1 MNQLNKNHQVLGELL
16 EKWEPILLSLPE
28 ATIENR
34 RNNQNRTIKQILG
47 HMVDSATNNTHRI
60 THLQYQA
67 SPLIFPDYASLG
79 NNDRWITI
87 QNYQAKNWQD
97 LVKLWKYSN
106 LHIIHVMQN
115 VDESKL
121 SNIWLSASGEEVSL
135 IDMMTNYLPHF
146 ELHINEISELMN
158 Q

>member
-1 MNQLNKNHQVLGELL
+1 MQQVSHNNQILIELL
-16 EKWEPILLSLPE
+16 EKWEPILLSLNNE
-28 ATIENR
+28 TIANHH
-34 RNNQNRTIKQILG
+34 NKQNRTIKQILG

-60 THLQYQA
+60 IHLQYQP

-79 NNDRWITI
+79 KNDRWIAI
-87 QNYQAKNWQD
+87 QNYQAENWQN
-97 LVKLWKYSN
+97 LVNLWKYSN

-121 SNIWLSASGEEVSL
+121 RNIWLTATGEEVSL
-135 IDMMTNYLPHF
+135 IDMMINYLPHF
-146 ELHINEISELMN
+146 ELHINEISELIN